1 MNTTEP
7 LPNSVNLVTAIENND
22 LSLVKH
28 LISAGTDVN
37 QRPTEL
43 GAIRPLGCAVS
54 YGNLEIV
61 KTLLA
66 AGAYPHGFFLLQ
78 VEPASDRNTLDIM
91 SSLIAAGIDLNF
103 PLEEADTILMKAAG
117 RGELDFV
124 KLLVEAGADVDR
136 TNQCGESALQ
146 SSATAGWQE
155 VYEYLA
161 PLTSP
166 ELRAE
171 AEKDLPAGLL
181 RRSRKNDKLVDGF
194 ISAAAEGDLDAVI
207 AAINKG
213 VNINA
218 FSAEGNTAMVIASA
232 VGQIS
237 VVTTLI
243 EAGADVNLGTE
254 NYGATPLIQ
263 SVGNIASAKYLRRI
277 EWESRLLEVVH
288 LLVRVGANVNART
301 QGGWNA
307 LMAAANA
314 GSIEVVKLL
323 IQAGADVNA
332 KTDEGE
338 TALSRAQKMGH
349 QVIVQLLRNVGAKE
363 E

>member
-7 LPNSVNLVTAIENND
+7 LPNAVNLVKAIEDND

-28 LISAGTDVN
+28 LISAGADVN
-37 QRPTEL
+37 QRPTEI
-43 GAIRPLGCAVS
+43 GAIRPLGCAVAD
-54 YGNLEIV
+54 GNLEIV

-136 TNQCGESALQ
+136 TNQLGESALLF
-146 SSATAGWQE
+146 SAITGWQE

-171 AEKDLPAGLL
+171 AEKELPAGLL
-181 RRSRKNDKLVDGF
+181 RRSRNNDKLADGF
-194 ISAAAEGDLDAVI
+194 ISAAARGELDAVI
-207 AAINKG
+207 AAIKKG

-218 FSAEGNTAMVIASA
+218 ISAEGNTALIVASA
-232 VGQIS
+232 WGHIS

-243 EAGADVNLGTE
+243 EAGADLNLGTE
-254 NYGATPLIQ
+254 NYGTTPLMK
-263 SVGNIASAKYLRRI
+263 SVNKIATAKYFRGI
-277 EWESRLLEVVH
+277 EDESRLLEVAH

-301 QGGWNA
+301 QSGWNA
-307 LMAAANA
+307 LMEAANA
-314 GSIEVVKLL
+314 GSIEAVKLL

-332 KTDEGE
+332 KTDQGE
-338 TALSRAQKMGH
+338 TALSRAQKVGH